1 MRLASAYAQK
11 TREVKT
17 LLDSLPAF
25 AFMKDSDFRYVAVN
39 QVFCEALGQSAQEL
53 IAKTDFDLFPEIVA
67 QRFVERD
74 REVLRGR
81 STLRHEE
88 TVDINGRLRT
98 MLVIKAPV
106 LDPNGTPTG
115 LIGVGFD
122 ITERKRIEQEHTRL
136 AAALESAGEAVLITD
151 TEGTIQFVNPAFER
165 LTGYSSNE
173 AIGRNP
179 RILKSGYH
187 GAEFYREMWQTLARG
202 QVWQGTIRNRKK
214 DGSLF
219 DADQTLAPVQ
229 DREGKT
235 NSYVGVVR
243 DITERKRM
251 VESLQRAVMV
261 KVEFTSM
268 VSHELRTPLTAIK
281 EAIDVV
287 ADRTAGPVNRQQT
300 EFLALAKRNVDR
312 LHRLIND
319 TLDFSKLE
327 RGDFRLVLGP
337 HDLNALTGEIV
348 MQQRLA
354 AQKQGLRLEISVE
367 EGLPPVRLDPD
378 RVSQVLINL
387 IGNAVRYCDGGWIEV
402 STRRGEGEDVVVKV
416 QDSGPGIPEDTLE
429 HIFEA
434 FVQLST
440 GPGRRS
446 GGTGL
451 GLSISK
457 KLVELHGGRIWVE
470 SEVGRGAAFNFTLRL
485 HEEPVERSQRVT
497 KSKVLIVD
505 DEEDVVA
512 ALQFRLAT
520 AGYEVLAASNGAEA
534 LEVLKREAVDL
545 VLADFM
551 MPEINGLELTRLV
564 KANPNW
570 FETRIVLFSCNSE
583 PEFRKRALELGA
595 LDYLPKTDGAN
606 SIVARV
612 YEILSPEAKDPSP
625 LAGRPSSEQ
634 NLGESALGEQLRAL
648 SRSLED
654 MLHLAQ
660 MDQDIPST
668 TQYALVSR
676 AE

>member
-1 MRLASAYAQK
+1 MELCLLAKEMAAQRTPIAEALETNWRTARSFLCSPSDAQQARCAEAIAQSQRDLGEAFDQAFRLEARAHMRLASAYAQK
-11 TREVKT
+11 TREVKII
-17 LLDSLPAF
+17 LDSLPAF
-25 AFMKDSDFRYVAVN
+25 AFMKDSDFRYAAVN
-39 QVFCEALGQSAQEL
+39 QVFCEALGHSPEEL
-53 IAKTDFDLFPEIVA
+53 ISKTDFDLFPEVVA
-67 QRFVERD
+67 QRFMERD
-74 REVLRGR
+74 QEVVRGR
-81 STLRHEE
+81 SAIRHEE

-98 MLVIKAPV
+98 VLVIKAPV
-106 LDPNGTPTG
+106 LNPNGTPTG

-151 TEGTIQFVNPAFER
+151 TDGTIQFVNPAFER
-165 LTGYSSNE
+165 LTGYSSDE

-187 GAEFYREMWQTLARG
+187 SSEFYREMWETLGRG
-202 QVWQGTIRNRKK
+202 QVWQGTIRNKKK
-214 DGSLF
+214 DGLLF
-219 DADQTLAPVQ
+219 DADQTIAPVR

-287 ADRTAGPVNRQQT
+287 ADQTAGPVNQHQT

-327 RGDFRLVLGP
+327 RGEFRLELGP
-337 HDLNALTGEIV
+337 HDLNALTREIV
-348 MQQRLA
+348 MQQRVA
-354 AQKQGLRLEISVE
+354 AQKQGLRLELSLE
-367 EGLPPVRLDPD
+367 EGLPPVRVDPD
-378 RVSQVLINL
+378 RVSQVLVNL
-387 IGNAVRYCDGGWIEV
+387 IGNAIRYCDGGWIEV
-402 STRRGEGEDVVVKV
+402 STRRGDGEDVVVKV
-416 QDSGPGIPEDTLE
+416 QDSGPGIPEDKLE

-470 SEVGRGAAFNFTLRL
+470 SEVGRGSAFNFTLRL
-485 HEEPVERSQRVT
+485 HEESIERS
-497 KSKVLIVD
+497 
-505 DEEDVVA
+505 
-512 ALQFRLAT
+512 
-520 AGYEVLAASNGAEA
+520 
-534 LEVLKREAVDL
+534 
-545 VLADFM
+545 
-551 MPEINGLELTRLV
+551 
-564 KANPNW
+564 
-570 FETRIVLFSCNSE
+570 
-583 PEFRKRALELGA
+583 
-595 LDYLPKTDGAN
+595 
-606 SIVARV
+606 
-612 YEILSPEAKDPSP
+612 
-625 LAGRPSSEQ
+625 
-634 NLGESALGEQLRAL
+634 
-648 SRSLED
+648 
-654 MLHLAQ
+654 
-660 MDQDIPST
+660 
-668 TQYALVSR
+668 
-676 AE
+676 

>member
-1 MRLASAYAQK
+1 MAISRLEPSSNLADAVEVPGCPPYEQALARFLHSQSEPERTELCLLAKEMAAQRTPIVDALESNWRTVRSFLCSPSDAQQARCVETIAQSQRDLGAAFDHAFQLEARAHTRLASAYAQK

-25 AFMKDSDFRYVAVN
+25 AFMKDSDFRYAAVN
-39 QVFCEALGQSAQEL
+39 QVFCEALGHSPEEL
-53 IAKTDFDLFPEIVA
+53 ISKTDFDLFPKIVA

-74 REVLRGR
+74 QEVVRGR
-81 STLRHEE
+81 SAIRHEE

-98 MLVIKAPV
+98 VLVIKAPV
-106 LDPNGTPTG
+106 LSPNGTPTG

-151 TEGTIQFVNPAFER
+151 TDGTIQFVNTAFER
-165 LTGYSSNE
+165 LTGYSRDE
-173 AIGRNP
+173 AIGRTP

-187 GAEFYREMWQTLARG
+187 DNEFYRRIWETLGRG
-202 QVWQGTIRNRKK
+202 QVWQGTIRNKKK
-214 DGSLF
+214 DGLLF

-287 ADRTAGPVNRQQT
+287 ADQTAGPVNQHQA

-327 RGDFRLVLGP
+327 RGEFRLELGP
-337 HDLNALTGEIV
+337 HDLNELTREIV
-348 MQQRLA
+348 MQQRVA
-354 AQKQGLRLEISVE
+354 AQKQTLRLELSLE
-367 EGLPPVRLDPD
+367 QGLPPVRMDPD
-378 RVSQVLINL
+378 RVSQVLVNL
-387 IGNAVRYCDGGWIEV
+387 IGNAIRYCDGGWIEV
-402 STRRGEGEDVVVKV
+402 STRRGDGEDVVVRV
-416 QDSGPGIPEDTLE
+416 QDSGPGIPEDKLE

-470 SEVGRGAAFNFTLRL
+470 SELGRGSAFNFTLRL
-485 HEEPVERSQRVT
+485 HEESIERS
-497 KSKVLIVD
+497 
-505 DEEDVVA
+505 
-512 ALQFRLAT
+512 
-520 AGYEVLAASNGAEA
+520 
-534 LEVLKREAVDL
+534 
-545 VLADFM
+545 
-551 MPEINGLELTRLV
+551 
-564 KANPNW
+564 
-570 FETRIVLFSCNSE
+570 
-583 PEFRKRALELGA
+583 
-595 LDYLPKTDGAN
+595 
-606 SIVARV
+606 
-612 YEILSPEAKDPSP
+612 
-625 LAGRPSSEQ
+625 
-634 NLGESALGEQLRAL
+634 
-648 SRSLED
+648 
-654 MLHLAQ
+654 
-660 MDQDIPST
+660 
-668 TQYALVSR
+668 
-676 AE
+676 

>member
-1 MRLASAYAQK
+1 MELCLLAKEMAAQRTPIAEALETNWRTARSFLCSPSDAQQARCAEAIAQSQRDLGEAFDQAFRLEARAHMRLASAYAQK

-17 LLDSLPAF
+17 ILDSLPAF
-25 AFMKDSDFRYVAVN
+25 AFMKDSDFRYAAVN
-39 QVFCEALGQSAQEL
+39 QVFCEALGHSPEEL
-53 IAKTDFDLFPEIVA
+53 ISKTDFDLFPEVVA
-67 QRFVERD
+67 QRFMERD
-74 REVLRGR
+74 QEVVRGR
-81 STLRHEE
+81 SAIRHEE

-98 MLVIKAPV
+98 VLVIKAPV
-106 LDPNGTPTG
+106 LNPNGTPTG

-151 TEGTIQFVNPAFER
+151 TDGTIQFVNPAFER
-165 LTGYSSNE
+165 LTGYSSDE

-187 GAEFYREMWQTLARG
+187 SSEFYREMWETLGRG
-202 QVWQGTIRNRKK
+202 QVWQGTIRNKKK
-214 DGSLF
+214 DGLLF
-219 DADQTLAPVQ
+219 YADQTIAPVR

-287 ADRTAGPVNRQQT
+287 ADQTAGPVNQHQT

-327 RGDFRLVLGP
+327 RGEFRLELGP
-337 HDLNALTGEIV
+337 HDLNALTREIV
-348 MQQRLA
+348 MQQRVA
-354 AQKQGLRLEISVE
+354 AQKQGLRLELSLE
-367 EGLPPVRLDPD
+367 EGLPPVRVDPD
-378 RVSQVLINL
+378 RVSQVLVNL
-387 IGNAVRYCDGGWIEV
+387 IGNAIRYCDGGWIEV
-402 STRRGEGEDVVVKV
+402 STRRGDGEDVVVKV
-416 QDSGPGIPEDTLE
+416 QDSGPGIPEDKLE

-470 SEVGRGAAFNFTLRL
+470 SEVGRGSAFNFTLRL
-485 HEEPVERSQRVT
+485 HEESIERS
-497 KSKVLIVD
+497 
-505 DEEDVVA
+505 
-512 ALQFRLAT
+512 
-520 AGYEVLAASNGAEA
+520 
-534 LEVLKREAVDL
+534 
-545 VLADFM
+545 
-551 MPEINGLELTRLV
+551 
-564 KANPNW
+564 
-570 FETRIVLFSCNSE
+570 
-583 PEFRKRALELGA
+583 
-595 LDYLPKTDGAN
+595 
-606 SIVARV
+606 
-612 YEILSPEAKDPSP
+612 
-625 LAGRPSSEQ
+625 
-634 NLGESALGEQLRAL
+634 
-648 SRSLED
+648 
-654 MLHLAQ
+654 
-660 MDQDIPST
+660 
-668 TQYALVSR
+668 
-676 AE
+676 

>member
-1 MRLASAYAQK
+1 MAISRLEPSSNLADVLEDPGCLSYEQALARFLHSQSEPDRMELCLLAKEMAAQRTPIAEALETNWRTARSFLCSPSDAQQARCAEAIAQSQRDLGEAFDQAFRLEARAHMRLASAYAQK

-17 LLDSLPAF
+17 ILDSLPAF
-25 AFMKDSDFRYVAVN
+25 AFMKDSDFRYAAVN
-39 QVFCEALGQSAQEL
+39 QVFCEALGHSPEEL
-53 IAKTDFDLFPEIVA
+53 ISKTDFDLFPEVVA
-67 QRFVERD
+67 QRFMERD
-74 REVLRGR
+74 QEVVRGR
-81 STLRHEE
+81 SAIRHEE

-98 MLVIKAPV
+98 VLVIKAPV
-106 LDPNGTPTG
+106 LNPNGTPTG

-151 TEGTIQFVNPAFER
+151 TDGTIQFVNPAFER
-165 LTGYSSNE
+165 LTGYSSDE

-187 GAEFYREMWQTLARG
+187 SSEFYREMWETLGRG
-202 QVWQGTIRNRKK
+202 QVWQGTIRNKKK
-214 DGSLF
+214 DGLLF
-219 DADQTLAPVQ
+219 YADQTIAPVR

-287 ADRTAGPVNRQQT
+287 ADQTAGPVNQHQT

-327 RGDFRLVLGP
+327 RGEFRLELGP
-337 HDLNALTGEIV
+337 HDLNALTREIV
-348 MQQRLA
+348 MQQRVA
-354 AQKQGLRLEISVE
+354 AQKQGLRLELSLE
-367 EGLPPVRLDPD
+367 EGLPPVRVDPD
-378 RVSQVLINL
+378 RVSQVLVNL
-387 IGNAVRYCDGGWIEV
+387 IGNAIRYCDGGWIEV
-402 STRRGEGEDVVVKV
+402 STRRGDGEDVVVKV
-416 QDSGPGIPEDTLE
+416 QDSGPGIPEDKLE

-470 SEVGRGAAFNFTLRL
+470 SEVGRGSAFNFTLRL
-485 HEEPVERSQRVT
+485 HEESIERS
-497 KSKVLIVD
+497 
-505 DEEDVVA
+505 
-512 ALQFRLAT
+512 
-520 AGYEVLAASNGAEA
+520 
-534 LEVLKREAVDL
+534 
-545 VLADFM
+545 
-551 MPEINGLELTRLV
+551 
-564 KANPNW
+564 
-570 FETRIVLFSCNSE
+570 
-583 PEFRKRALELGA
+583 
-595 LDYLPKTDGAN
+595 
-606 SIVARV
+606 
-612 YEILSPEAKDPSP
+612 
-625 LAGRPSSEQ
+625 
-634 NLGESALGEQLRAL
+634 
-648 SRSLED
+648 
-654 MLHLAQ
+654 
-660 MDQDIPST
+660 
-668 TQYALVSR
+668 
-676 AE
+676 

>member
-1 MRLASAYAQK
+1 MELCLLAKEMAAQRTPIAEALETNWRTARSFLCSPSDAQQARCAEAIAQSQRDLGEAFDQAFRLEARAHMRLASAYAQK

-17 LLDSLPAF
+17 ILDSLPAF
-25 AFMKDSDFRYVAVN
+25 AFMKDSDFRYAAVN
-39 QVFCEALGQSAQEL
+39 QVFCEALGHSPEEL
-53 IAKTDFDLFPEIVA
+53 ISKTDFDLFPEVVA
-67 QRFVERD
+67 QRFMERD
-74 REVLRGR
+74 QEVVRGR
-81 STLRHEE
+81 SAIRHEE

-98 MLVIKAPV
+98 VLVIKAPV
-106 LDPNGTPTG
+106 LNPNGTPTG

-151 TEGTIQFVNPAFER
+151 TDGTIQFVNPAFER
-165 LTGYSSNE
+165 LTGYSSDE

-187 GAEFYREMWQTLARG
+187 SSEFYREMWETLGRG
-202 QVWQGTIRNRKK
+202 QVWQGTIRNKKK
-214 DGSLF
+214 DGLLF
-219 DADQTLAPVQ
+219 DADQTIAPVR

-287 ADRTAGPVNRQQT
+287 ADQTAGPVNQHQT

-327 RGDFRLVLGP
+327 RGEFRLELGP
-337 HDLNALTGEIV
+337 HDLNALTREIV
-348 MQQRLA
+348 MQQRVA
-354 AQKQGLRLEISVE
+354 AQKQGLRLELSLE
-367 EGLPPVRLDPD
+367 EGLPPVRVDPD
-378 RVSQVLINL
+378 RVSQVLVNL
-387 IGNAVRYCDGGWIEV
+387 IGNAIRYCDGGWIEV
-402 STRRGEGEDVVVKV
+402 STRRGDGEDVVVKV
-416 QDSGPGIPEDTLE
+416 QDSGPGIPEDKLE

-470 SEVGRGAAFNFTLRL
+470 SEVGRGSAFNFTLRL
-485 HEEPVERSQRVT
+485 HEESIERS
-497 KSKVLIVD
+497 
-505 DEEDVVA
+505 
-512 ALQFRLAT
+512 
-520 AGYEVLAASNGAEA
+520 
-534 LEVLKREAVDL
+534 
-545 VLADFM
+545 
-551 MPEINGLELTRLV
+551 
-564 KANPNW
+564 
-570 FETRIVLFSCNSE
+570 
-583 PEFRKRALELGA
+583 
-595 LDYLPKTDGAN
+595 
-606 SIVARV
+606 
-612 YEILSPEAKDPSP
+612 
-625 LAGRPSSEQ
+625 
-634 NLGESALGEQLRAL
+634 
-648 SRSLED
+648 
-654 MLHLAQ
+654 
-660 MDQDIPST
+660 
-668 TQYALVSR
+668 
-676 AE
+676 

>member
-1 MRLASAYAQK
+1 MGIRRLEPSSNPADVAEGPVCLSYERVLARFLQSQSEPDGMELCLLAKEMAAQRTPIAEALASNWRTARSFLRSPSDARQARCVEALAQSQRDLGEAFDQALRLEARAHMRLASAYAQK

-25 AFMKDSDFRYVAVN
+25 AFMKDSDFRYAAVN
-39 QVFCEALGQSAQEL
+39 QVFCEALGQSAEEL

-88 TVDINGRLRT
+88 TVEINGRLRT
-98 MLVIKAPV
+98 VLVIKAPV

-187 GAEFYREMWQTLARG
+187 GAEFYREMWETLGRG
-202 QVWQGTIRNRKK
+202 QVWQGTIRNKKK

-287 ADRTAGPVNRQQT
+287 ADRTAGPVNQHQA

-327 RGDFRLVLGP
+327 RGDFRLALGP

-416 QDSGPGIPEDTLE
+416 QDSGPGIPEDKLE

-470 SEVGRGAAFNFTLRL
+470 SEVGRGSAFNFTLRL
-485 HEEPVERSQRVT
+485 HEEPVERS
-497 KSKVLIVD
+497 
-505 DEEDVVA
+505 
-512 ALQFRLAT
+512 
-520 AGYEVLAASNGAEA
+520 
-534 LEVLKREAVDL
+534 
-545 VLADFM
+545 
-551 MPEINGLELTRLV
+551 
-564 KANPNW
+564 
-570 FETRIVLFSCNSE
+570 
-583 PEFRKRALELGA
+583 
-595 LDYLPKTDGAN
+595 
-606 SIVARV
+606 
-612 YEILSPEAKDPSP
+612 
-625 LAGRPSSEQ
+625 
-634 NLGESALGEQLRAL
+634 
-648 SRSLED
+648 
-654 MLHLAQ
+654 
-660 MDQDIPST
+660 
-668 TQYALVSR
+668 
-676 AE
+676 

>member
-1 MRLASAYAQK
+1 MELCLLAKEMAAQRTPIAEALETNWRTARSFLCSPSDAQQARCAEAIAQSQRDLGEAFDQAFRLEARAHMRLASAYAQK

-17 LLDSLPAF
+17 ILDSLPAF
-25 AFMKDSDFRYVAVN
+25 AFMKDSDFRYAAVN
-39 QVFCEALGQSAQEL
+39 QVFCEALGHSPEEL
-53 IAKTDFDLFPEIVA
+53 ISKTDFDLFPEVVA
-67 QRFVERD
+67 QRFMERD
-74 REVLRGR
+74 QEVVRGR
-81 STLRHEE
+81 SAIRHEE

-98 MLVIKAPV
+98 VLVIKAPV
-106 LDPNGTPTG
+106 LNPNGTPTG

-151 TEGTIQFVNPAFER
+151 TDGTIQFVNPAFER
-165 LTGYSSNE
+165 LTGYSSDE

-187 GAEFYREMWQTLARG
+187 SSEFYREMWETLGRG
-202 QVWQGTIRNRKK
+202 QVWQGTIRNKKK
-214 DGSLF
+214 DGLLF
-219 DADQTLAPVQ
+219 DADQTIAPVR

-287 ADRTAGPVNRQQT
+287 ADQTAGPVNQHQT

-327 RGDFRLVLGP
+327 RGEFRLELGP
-337 HDLNALTGEIV
+337 HDLNALTREIV
-348 MQQRLA
+348 MQQRVA
-354 AQKQGLRLEISVE
+354 AQKQGLRLELSLE
-367 EGLPPVRLDPD
+367 EGLPPVRVDPD
-378 RVSQVLINL
+378 RVSQVLVNL
-387 IGNAVRYCDGGWIEV
+387 IGNAIRYCDGGWIEV
-402 STRRGEGEDVVVKV
+402 STRRGDGEDVVVKV
-416 QDSGPGIPEDTLE
+416 QDSGPGIPEDKLG

-470 SEVGRGAAFNFTLRL
+470 SEVGRGSAFNFTLRL
-485 HEEPVERSQRVT
+485 HEESIERS
-497 KSKVLIVD
+497 
-505 DEEDVVA
+505 
-512 ALQFRLAT
+512 
-520 AGYEVLAASNGAEA
+520 
-534 LEVLKREAVDL
+534 
-545 VLADFM
+545 
-551 MPEINGLELTRLV
+551 
-564 KANPNW
+564 
-570 FETRIVLFSCNSE
+570 
-583 PEFRKRALELGA
+583 
-595 LDYLPKTDGAN
+595 
-606 SIVARV
+606 
-612 YEILSPEAKDPSP
+612 
-625 LAGRPSSEQ
+625 
-634 NLGESALGEQLRAL
+634 
-648 SRSLED
+648 
-654 MLHLAQ
+654 
-660 MDQDIPST
+660 
-668 TQYALVSR
+668 
-676 AE
+676 